1 MFLKHDNQQEWFCFT
16 RQPGAASA
24 QSMQFGQA
32 GMSTIGIA
40 KFFRFFSTIILQL
53 PLGHGPA
60 Y

>member
-16 RQPGAASA
+16 RQPGAASV

-32 GMSTIGIA
+32 GMSTIGIGN
-40 KFFRFFSTIILQL
+40 FFFDFFQQL
-53 PLGHGPA
+53 PFGHGPA